1 MLTADKIVL
10 AKQPETGQFR
20 QWWLNMLEQVSQA
33 HVDSDGAYRCAK
45 QCQLRPLSDDEID
58 NPCKFYA
65 HLDAKWSAALNLVV
79 RGTVA
84 SSIAVAQQRADAA
97 ERRIT
102 GRRKAAIVWDYFQTS
117 AAHGGLYSFQNLM
130 AVKLTNNILVD
141 FQAKWLTVCQG
152 LKELVAEAIRRD
164 LLYKQ
169 IKDKPPLKFDI
180 D

>member
-1 MLTADKIVL
+1 MVA
-10 AKQPETGQFR
+10 QH
-20 QWWLNMLEQVSQA
+20 LEQVSQA
-33 HVDSDGAYRCAK
+33 HVDSDGAYRWAQ
-45 QCQLRPLSDDEID
+45 QCQLRPLPDEDID
-58 NPCKFYA
+58 NPNKFYA

-84 SSIAVAQQRADAA
+84 SSIAVVQQRMDAA
-97 ERRIT
+97 GRRIT

-130 AVKLTNNILVD
+130 AVQLRNHNLVD

-152 LKELVAEAIRRD
+152 LKEPVAEAIRRD

-169 IKDKPPLKFDI
+169 IRDEASLKSDI
-180 D
+180 DQ